1 MHGRTNACRMDDTV
15 RAQQALLA
23 QSEVVERLQQQRDD
37 RFSELRGHWEAT
49 DRNPSSDHVLVVVQG
64 ERERQLHSRYRQKV
78 DELMDAVHRLNILM
92 YRWLEVA
99 HPRCT
104 GNVDEQSSLLR
115 KKND

>member
-1 MHGRTNACRMDDTV
+1 MDDTV
-15 RAQQALLA
+15 RAQQAMLA
-23 QSEVVERLQQQRDD
+23 QSEVVGRLRQQRDD
-37 RFSELRGHWEAT
+37 RFSELCGHWEAT
-49 DRNPSSDHVLVVVQG
+49 NRNPSSDHVLVVVQR
-64 ERERQLHSRYRQKV
+64 EREWQLRSRHQQKV
-78 DELMDAVHRLNILM
+78 DELMDAVHRLNILI